1 MNYVIIGT
9 NKFSTEIQRTEWQHA
24 QGMQGRTWQGLQSM
38 YFEMSPRMHS
48 FHTQNCLVPMDI
60 IFVNNGKI
68 IKIHPNCVPNSG
80 KSYVG
85 FGDAVVELPANTV
98 FKYRITPGQSVTL
111 WQQKDHI

>member
-38 YFEMSPRMHS
+38 YFAMTPRMHS
-48 FHTQNCLVPMDI
+48 FHTKNCIVPMDI
-60 IFVNNGKI
+60 VFINNGKI
-68 IKIHPNCVPNSG
+68 IKIYPNCVPNSG
-80 KSYVG
+80 ESYVG

-111 WQQKDHI
+111 WQHKDHI